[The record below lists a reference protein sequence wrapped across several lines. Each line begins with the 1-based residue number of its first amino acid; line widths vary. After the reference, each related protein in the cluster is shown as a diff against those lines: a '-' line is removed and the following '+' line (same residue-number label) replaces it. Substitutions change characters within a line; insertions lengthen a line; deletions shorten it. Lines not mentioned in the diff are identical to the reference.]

1 MRILLPQYC
10 GKEVRRLRQK
20 QFSVWGK
27 AVLLLL
33 LLSAAVGSSLSAF
46 ARAGVPASVPVPLES
61 SAVPAEEKLIA
72 LTFDDGPSPHNT
84 ARLLDALAERGVHA
98 TFFLVGS
105 MAENEPALT
114 VRIALEGHQIGIHTY
129 DHDSAKGL
137 RGLSDAA
144 FDKQVGETGR
154 LLTRLTGQTEFAL
167 RPPYGFVDDA
177 LRARAPGPIVLWSVD
192 PEDWKYRNTERV
204 AKHILSHVQDGSVVL
219 LHDIFGTSVDAA
231 IQVVDTLQAQ
241 GWRFVTV
248 DELFSLR
255 GEELRRGGVYHSAY
269 P

>member
-1 MRILLPQYC
+1 MRL
-10 GKEVRRLRQK
+10 LRQR
-20 QFSVWGK
+20 QFIAWSRAG
-27 AVLLLL
+27 ALLLL
-33 LLSAAVGSSLSAF
+33 LLAAVWSGLAAV
-46 ARAGVPASVPVPLES
+46 ARGGVPASVPMALPPSSESVP
-61 SAVPAEEKLIA
+61 PTEEKLIA
-72 LTFDDGPSPHNT
+72 LTFDDGPSSRNT
-84 ARLLDALAERGVHA
+84 PKLLDALAERGVHA

-105 MAENEPALT
+105 MVEADPALA

-129 DHDSAKGL
+129 DHDSAQGL

-144 FDKQVGETGR
+144 FDEQVGETRR

-177 LRARAPGPIVLWSVD
+177 LRARAPGPVVLWSVD

-204 AKHILSHVQDGSVVL
+204 TRHILSHAEDGAVVL
-219 LHDIFGTSVDAA
+219 LHDIFATSVDAA

-248 DELFSLR
+248 DELFAQRGVELQR
-255 GEELRRGGVYHSAY
+255 GEVYHCAY